1 MSFVNGLNGISY
13 KDFDREGKKM
23 SFVHEKDQSFVKLL
37 DLDINEGPW
46 LAGGAVLTWYNG
58 EPVGDSD
65 FDIFFKDLKQFDQ
78 MFGKLMRNHG
88 SIVYTSENAIT
99 LNVTVND
106 DLKKVQLI
114 RKNYFK
120 SALDVIDHFDF
131 TICQLAT
138 DGYEVVSGAKTFE
151 HIKEKRIEPV
161 RETNRGIVK
170 RLIKYISYGYKPDP
184 KLISNIIDNPQE
196 YDWMFNNIDEN
207 YENAF

>member
-1 MSFVNGLNGISY
+1 MSFVNGLNGVSFF
-13 KDFDREGKKM
+13 DFKREDHKM
-23 SFVHEKDQSFVKLL
+23 SFVHKKDQSFVKLL

-46 LAGGAVLTWYNG
+46 LAGGAVLSWYNG
-58 EPVGDSD
+58 EAVGDSD

-88 SIVYTSENAIT
+88 NIVYTSENAIT
-99 LNVTVND
+99 LNVTVDD

-114 RKNYFK
+114 RKNYYK
-120 SALDVIDHFDF
+120 SALDVIEHFDF

-151 HIKEKRIEPV
+151 HIKDKKIETAKAP
-161 RETNRGIVK
+161 NRAIVK
-170 RLIKYISYGYKPDP
+170 RLIKYISYGYKPNP
-184 KLISNIIDNPQE
+184 KLMSSIIDNPE
-196 YDWMFNNIDEN
+196 HYDWMFNNIDEN